1 MTSRTPTFASCD
13 SFSSE
18 SAAIFPGEVWDPFAG
33 HGASA
38 RLRIAGELEDH
49 WPGPHGRSRHRHGPA
64 TAGGGWLGATGSNYG
79 RNQRMGIYYGN
90 IP

>member
-1 MTSRTPTFASCD
+1 V
-13 SFSSE
+13 
-18 SAAIFPGEVWDPFAG
+18 IFPGEVWDPFAG

-64 TAGGGWLGATGSNYG
+64 TGGGGLLGAATGS
-79 RNQRMGIYYGN
+79 
-90 IP
+90 IPE